1 MRARSRPK
9 RPSPGDK
16 RTAGKTRF
24 FRSVPSER
32 DVASRAAAEPGWR
45 ERTRR
50 PNIEHADDRLAS
62 LRSCGFGRVTATA
75 AATGIPAKR
84 RSFYSLDADSAP
96 RASPPPSTGPNF
108 SFQDDDK
115 PAKESN
121 TADSVQSNY
130 IHIRSQQRNGRK
142 SLTTIQVGPPLNAP
156 LIDSK
161 QQQILVIEPA
171 FSRPLHRFRHL
182 AGNQPQDQQEGDPQ
196 GVQEE
201 VQLQRHDR

>member
-1 MRARSRPK
+1 MPDRARSG
-9 RPSPGDK
+9 PSPGDK

-142 SLTTIQVGPPLNAP
+142 SLTTIQVRPPPLEGTPNRLKTADP
-156 LIDSK
+156 RDRASLLTSS
-161 QQQILVIEPA
+161 PS
-171 FSRPLHRFRHL
+171 FSSPRRESTPRSTR
-182 AGNQPQDQQEGDPQ
+182 
-196 GVQEE
+196 
-201 VQLQRHDR
+201 R

>member
-24 FRSVPSER
+24 LRSVPSEM

-45 ERTRR
+45 ERTRP

-96 RASPPPSTGPNF
+96 RASPPPPSAGPNF

-142 SLTTIQVGPPLNAP
+142 SLTTIQVRPPPEGTPNLLKTADP
-156 LIDSK
+156 RDRASLLTSS
-161 QQQILVIEPA
+161 PS
-171 FSRPLHRFRHL
+171 FSSPRRESTPRSTR
-182 AGNQPQDQQEGDPQ
+182 
-196 GVQEE
+196 
-201 VQLQRHDR
+201 R

>member
-1 MRARSRPK
+1 MTDALDSLGACPISRPK

-24 FRSVPSER
+24 FRSVPSEM
-32 DVASRAAAEPGWR
+32 DVASRADAEPGWR

-96 RASPPPSTGPNF
+96 RASPPRLPQAQTFPF
-108 SFQDDDK
+108 
-115 PAKESN
+115 
-121 TADSVQSNY
+121 
-130 IHIRSQQRNGRK
+130 R
-142 SLTTIQVGPPLNAP
+142 TTISLQRRATLRT
-156 LIDSK
+156 L
-161 QQQILVIEPA
+161 
-171 FSRPLHRFRHL
+171 FSRTTSTF
-182 AGNQPQDQQEGDPQ
+182 DPSSAT
-196 GVQEE
+196 VASP
-201 VQLQRHDR
+201 